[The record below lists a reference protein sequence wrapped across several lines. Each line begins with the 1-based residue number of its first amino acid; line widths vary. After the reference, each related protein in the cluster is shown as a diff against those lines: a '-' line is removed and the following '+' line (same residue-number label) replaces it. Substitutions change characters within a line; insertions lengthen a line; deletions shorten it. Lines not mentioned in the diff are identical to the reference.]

1 MKISKKVYGNDK
13 RENLLMIDDDKNN
26 KIILENN

>member
-13 RENLLMIDDDKNN
+13 RENLLMIDDYKNN